1 MNTRPENPAARACRA
16 TSPTLPNGSGNVIA
30 SICMAGA
37 YVHGL
42 RHGRRRIVGRCR
54 STGRSWI
61 DVPVWPIGGVAR

>member
-1 MNTRPENPAARACRA
+1 
-16 TSPTLPNGSGNVIA
+16 
-30 SICMAGA
+30 MAGA